1 MRYLVILAALALAGC
16 ETVSPKAS
24 DLAPPSK
31 RLMVDPLPLPD
42 VAEGRDLFSE
52 NARCSADYA
61 RETGRLRSL
70 QKYVRTVTR
79 KD

>member
-1 MRYLVILAALALAGC
+1 MRYLAILAVLALAGC

-42 VAEGRDLFSE
+42 VVEGRDLYAD
-52 NARCSADYA
+52 NASCSAAYVK
-61 RETGRLRSL
+61 ETGRLRSL
-70 QKYVRTVTR
+70 QRYVRTITR